1 MIMTTLSVGVLH
13 FANAHEAMGGWKYP
27 LECCSN
33 QDCAEYPSEN
43 VKEMLGGFK
52 LKEGEFI
59 PRDQARQ
66 SPDGH
71 YHICRNP
78 NSGYSLIQPYEKPP
92 CFWYPPQGM

>member
-1 MIMTTLSVGVLH
+1 
-13 FANAHEAMGGWKYP
+13 
-27 LECCSN
+27 
-33 QDCAEYPSEN
+33 
-43 VKEMLGGFK
+43 MLGGFK

-59 PRDQARQ
+59 PREQARQ